1 MTNAQ
6 HDALAA
12 QRREAQRQRILAEQR
27 RIDAQLA
34 EECRQRYAQTVA
46 KEQSNG

>member
-6 HDALAA
+6 HEAFAA
-12 QRREAQRQRILAEQR
+12 QRREAQRQRLLAEQR
-27 RIDAQLA
+27 RIDSQLT
-34 EECRQRYAQTVA
+34 EECRQKYAQYLA